1 MLGMGTSGMSSTSI
15 GCSCDPK
22 GESGVTDSLW
32 TGSSTRSCW
41 LVGAVW
47 KSSDSLSSKELKLE
61 DAQSCIGMVTGI
73 DGFEDSLEVGKGM
86 SSGEM
91 GMLDRDG
98 SSLLGSDGVRGG
110 LGLRSYGSFCQ
121 ILCRYS
127 SIKGRMSSWKAWLFI
142 KCPKRSV
149 RSILCHSRFRWRW
162 SMFWVMRQ

>member
-1 MLGMGTSGMSSTSI
+1 
-15 GCSCDPK
+15 
-22 GESGVTDSLW
+22 
-32 TGSSTRSCW
+32 
-41 LVGAVW
+41 
-47 KSSDSLSSKELKLE
+47 
-61 DAQSCIGMVTGI
+61 MVTGI

-98 SSLLGSDGVRGG
+98 SSLLGSDGVLGG
-110 LGLRSYGSFCQ
+110 SGLRSYGSFHR

-149 RSILCHSRFRWRW
+149 RLISCRSRFRWRW
-162 SMFWVMRQ
+162 SMF